1 MTRKLFYDD
10 EDIIGYSDDII
21 ADIEENIEGM
31 DEDEREI
38 FDELIEELKQYD
50 WDLVKVSYHP
60 MGAYVVRK
68 LVEEWG
74 TKE

>member
-21 ADIEENIEGM
+21 EDIEENIADL

-38 FDELIEELKQYD
+38 FEDLITDLKQYD
-50 WDLVKVSYHP
+50 YDLVKVSYHP
-60 MGAYVVRK
+60 MGSYFVRK
-68 LVEEWG
+68 LVEA
-74 TKE
+74 

>member
-50 WDLVKVSYHP
+50 WDLVKVSYHQ

-68 LVEEWG
+68 LVEE
-74 TKE
+74 

>member
-21 ADIEENIEGM
+21 EDIEENIADL

-38 FDELIEELKQYD
+38 FEDLITDLKQYD
-50 WDLVKVSYHP
+50 WDLVRVSYNP
-60 MGAYVVRK
+60 MGAYFVRK
-68 LVEEWG
+68 LVEA
-74 TKE
+74 